1 MDLNNQSAVVTGGA
15 SGMGAVTAAALAAR
29 GARVAV
35 LDMNQKAAE
44 EKASAIGGIGI
55 VCDVADAQSASS
67 AVDRVVAELGPP
79 RVVVNCA
86 GIALAGRIVGR
97 DGPHDL
103 ADYQKVINVN
113 LIGTFNILRLT
124 AARMSD
130 LELIG
135 GSGGRGVIINTAS
148 VAAYDGQLGPAAYSS
163 SKGGIVALYLPGS

>member
-67 AVDRVVAELGPP
+67 AVDRVVAELG
-79 RVVVNCA
+79 
-86 GIALAGRIVGR
+86 LS
-97 DGPHDL
+97 
-103 ADYQKVINVN
+103 
-113 LIGTFNILRLT
+113 LIHI
-124 AARMSD
+124 
-130 LELIG
+130 
-135 GSGGRGVIINTAS
+135 
-148 VAAYDGQLGPAAYSS
+148 
-163 SKGGIVALYLPGS
+163 